1 MDVQSAMIA
10 VLCVLVMLCMASGRA
25 EPDPLP
31 EPLTAM
37 SAEPS
42 STLLLYNVDKYPE
55 VGDPLRPAFT
65 PKVTVFIKDNVHNDP
80 KEMIVTFGLPHADN
94 SNCSIVGAYLDT
106 NTKLKSWKKKT
117 FFIHSSRDQIKCQCK
132 RSIQPG
138 VTASP
143 DRRKLI
149 FYGFGAAA
157 CAKFIV
163 LYDGTTATTSVL
175 SVVGVNVPWAFSPGL
190 VTVRTRTS
198 STIFTLLSY
207 GGSHC
212 DNASNSECLR
222 FSTGIF
228 RLTIDTLKTS
238 APVRWEGSSP
248 KSKHSPC
255 PSHRS
260 NPTLINLNDSHL
272 LLYGGVESVSNF
284 TELRLLND
292 FWIYNIHKDVWL
304 EVSSDS
310 LPNDTSLSR
319 PDMMSSYYTERE
331 AAYLSEYRTL
341 IVVVSVAYGPLQ
353 LYLCTLPIGA
363 ERHIHCELKG
373 DVQGVKAFFPTIMFY
388 FSLCS
393 GAVDKFFIVFYNTE
407 TTKTFTVGK
416 EIHPARNTSQLMITP
431 VYTKNIRIQ
440 FPGFQGCITSAPV
453 ARSGR
458 QGSTNRFL
466 FVGGTCYDTASRE
479 DERFSRPSSKYSG
492 VVWNLGLGVVYSRIS
507 ASQVSP
513 SPDLTR
519 HSSHTLTSLGESIAV
534 LYGGF
539 YGVTGTFTYTNM
551 TWCMLTHYDPLA
563 QDFSVSWQ
571 RFVTPTSQS
580 MPLPRGG
587 HVAFPYKPD
596 GMIIQGGSV
605 GSERIFGDLWIL
617 KITSQRSCTGEW
629 IELTKNVVG
638 ERLPQCSQHS
648 ATLYNDDVIMF
659 GGYCIDND
667 NSTGSGA
674 GETSLQMTD
683 HLLVITIKNLSFIS
697 LKRITLSRPIY
708 MRTSHSLS
716 RYTNDSF
723 LLLGGL
729 AYSNDGEHTAIE
741 ALLLQF
747 IADTTVKVIPYFNFT
762 IFNHHVIREY
772 IFSGFRNWA
781 PAESL
786 NFLRLQK
793 GHYCPVAYERT
804 EYDSCQPCPQGYHS
818 ATIPQQCKKCPGDSR
833 TSGPGAAECT
843 TICTDSFCHGHGECL
858 VDQGNKMNCK

>member
-42 STLLLYNVDKYPE
+42 STLLLYSVHEYHE

-117 FFIHSSRDQIKCQCK
+117 FFMHSSRDQMRCQCK

-149 FYGFGAAA
+149 FYGFGAAE

-190 VTVRTRTS
+190 VTVRTMTS
-198 STIFTLLSY
+198 PTTFTLLSY

-228 RLTIDTLKTS
+228 RLTINTLNTS

-248 KSKHSPC
+248 TPNHSPC
-255 PSHRS
+255 PSPRS

-284 TELRLLND
+284 TKLHLLND

-304 EVSSDS
+304 EFSSDS
-310 LPNDTSLSR
+310 LPKHTLLSTL
-319 PDMMSSYYTERE
+319 DMMSFLYHERD

-341 IVVVSVAYGPLQ
+341 IVVVKVVYGPLQ
-353 LYLCTLPIGA
+353 LYLCTLTTGA

-373 DVQGVKAFFPTIMFY
+373 DEELDRRYFRPKVLFH
-388 FSLCS
+388 FSLSS
-393 GAVDKFFIVFYNTE
+393 GPVDKFFIVFYNIE

-431 VYTKNIRIQ
+431 VYTNNIRMQ
-440 FPGFQGCITSAPV
+440 FPGFQGCLTSAPV
-453 ARSGR
+453 ARPGH
-458 QGSTNRFL
+458 QGDTNHFL

-479 DERFSRPSSKYSG
+479 DERFSRPSSKYPS
-492 VVWNLGLGVVYSRIS
+492 VVWNLGLGVGYSRIS
-507 ASQVSP
+507 ASRVSP

-519 HSSHTLTSLGESIAV
+519 HYHTLTSLGESIAV
-534 LYGGF
+534 LYGG
-539 YGVTGTFTYTNM
+539 YYEVTGTFTYTNM

-563 QDFSVSWQ
+563 QDLSVSWQ
-571 RFVTPTSQS
+571 RFITPSSQS

-587 HVAFPYKPD
+587 HVAFPYKRD
-596 GMIIQGGSV
+596 GMIIQGGNDLMLQD
-605 GSERIFGDLWIL
+605 RFFADLWIL
-617 KITSQRSCTGEW
+617 KVTNERSCTGEW
-629 IELTKNVVG
+629 IELTHNVVG
-638 ERLPQCSQHS
+638 ERLPQC
-648 ATLYNDDVIMF
+648 
-659 GGYCIDND
+659 
-667 NSTGSGA
+667 
-674 GETSLQMTD
+674 
-683 HLLVITIKNLSFIS
+683 
-697 LKRITLSRPIY
+697 
-708 MRTSHSLS
+708 
-716 RYTNDSF
+716 
-723 LLLGGL
+723 
-729 AYSNDGEHTAIE
+729 
-741 ALLLQF
+741 
-747 IADTTVKVIPYFNFT
+747 
-762 IFNHHVIREY
+762 
-772 IFSGFRNWA
+772 
-781 PAESL
+781 
-786 NFLRLQK
+786 
-793 GHYCPVAYERT
+793 
-804 EYDSCQPCPQGYHS
+804 
-818 ATIPQQCKKCPGDSR
+818 
-833 TSGPGAAECT
+833 
-843 TICTDSFCHGHGECL
+843 
-858 VDQGNKMNCK
+858 